1 MAPSA
6 DMRSDDDLIRDF
18 RAGDGS
24 AMETLFGRY
33 RKPVFGWLLRM
44 VQDEGEA
51 EDLHQEVWLK
61 IIRGI
66 DGYSSGSF
74 RAWLWRIVRNASVD
88 RSRKHV
94 AELILDAPVEEGP
107 DAAAHVDQVFDDS
120 AVSALTRM
128 EEAERKAAV
137 REAVDGLSKRLKE
150 VVLLRLNGELKFQEI
165 ADILGLP
172 IGTVL
177 GRMNLALTKL
187 RQMLSQKG
195 VIG

>member
-1 MAPSA
+1 MTSSS
-6 DMRSDDDLIRDF
+6 DRRSDDDLIRAF
-18 RAGDGS
+18 RTGDGS
-24 AMETLFGRY
+24 AMEALFGRY
-33 RKPVFGWLLRM
+33 RRAVFGWLLRM
-44 VQDEGEA
+44 AQDEGEA

-74 RAWLWRIVRNASVD
+74 RAWLWRVVRNAAAD
-88 RSRKHV
+88 RARKHV
-94 AELILDAPVEEGP
+94 AEPILDAPVEEGA
-107 DAAAHVDQVFDDS
+107 DAAAFVDQMPDDKV
-120 AVSALTRM
+120 VSALTRL

-137 REAVDGLSKRLKE
+137 REAVDGLSRRLKE

-177 GRMNLALTKL
+177 GRMNLALAKL
-187 RQMLSQKG
+187 RQVLSQKG
-195 VIG
+195 VA